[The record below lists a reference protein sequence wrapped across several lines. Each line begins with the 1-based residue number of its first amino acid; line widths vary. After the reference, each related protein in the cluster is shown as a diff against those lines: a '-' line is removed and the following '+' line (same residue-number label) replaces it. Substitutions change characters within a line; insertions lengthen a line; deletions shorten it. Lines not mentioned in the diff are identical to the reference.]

1 MYNFYKMKNIKNI
14 ILVFLLL
21 VNIGLYAEG
30 IPARPYPPRLVNDFC
45 KILSTDEA
53 QQLENELVIFDDSTG
68 VQVTVVTVED
78 FGEYTKAEYADIL
91 GEQWGVGR
99 KKLNNGVIILI
110 KPTGSKNE
118 REVHI
123 AVGYGLESVLP
134 DAICKRIVENEFIP
148 DFKNGNYYAG
158 LTKGIKIIKELAQGE
173 YPPEAYK
180 KKTDKSP
187 FMSLLPIIF
196 IIIIFVLFSRSRNS
210 GSTMGGAGSTIFWTS
225 MMMGGGRSNNSG
237 GGWGNFSGG
246 GGSFGGF
253 GGGSFGGGGAG
264 GSW

>member
-1 MYNFYKMKNIKNI
+1 MLKMKTIKSI

-21 VNIGLYAEG
+21 LNIGIKAEG
-30 IPARPYPPRLVNDFC
+30 IPARPYPPKLVNDFC
-45 KILSTDEA
+45 QILNASE
-53 QQLENELVIFDDSTG
+53 QQLLESELVQFDDSTG
-68 VQVTVVTVED
+68 VQITVVTVND
-78 FGEYTKAEYADIL
+78 FDGYTKAEYADIL

-99 KKLNNGVIILI
+99 KKLNNGVVILI
-110 KPTGSKNE
+110 KPTGGKNE

-148 DFKNGNYYAG
+148 DFKNSNYYSG
-158 LTKGIKIIKELAQGE
+158 LTKGIKIIKELAMGE

-187 FMSLLPIIF
+187 FKSLLPII
-196 IIIIFVLFSRSRNS
+196 IIIIIIVLFSRSRNS

-225 MMMGGGRSNNSG
+225 MMMGGRGGSSS